1 MIYIIKDVV
10 VDLFGYTKITVVK
23 TSKYEADVLKFLSD
37 QSNLKKF
44 KGDIK
49 VEKVVL

>member
-1 MIYIIKDVV
+1 MVYIIKDVV

-23 TSKYEADVLKFLSD
+23 TSMNETEVLKFLSD
-37 QSNLKKF
+37 QNNLKKF